1 MSLSHE
7 PAPPLDEF
15 WERFLALE
23 GELESHNWL
32 YINNDGDLEE
42 FHYNHEVYYPWVTH
56 PLKIFGIE
64 YLILKELS
72 RVIDCFI

>member
-42 FHYNHEVYYPWVTH
+42 FHYNHEVYYP
-56 PLKIFGIE
+56 
-64 YLILKELS
+64 
-72 RVIDCFI
+72 